1 MPPSVT
7 PIKPEDDEPGLTN
20 QSTRFV
26 GNVVHSSPV
35 CTDPNCVLPACV
47 NTKLLKSHLQKC
59 KKKIEHCD
67 ICKQLKSGAEEREM
81 LMPDALACP
90 SLNPIKHRDVQL
102 KEIITP
108 DVQSDD
114 EISIIK
120 VVSGDNRRK
129 KNPSEPRLSSQQ
141 MAPCDA
147 AGNSSNSLE
156 QSSCTAVIPLDHKPT
171 ISCSLQ
177 QQQQQ
182 QQQQNSL
189 IALQL
194 NGAINPCNPIILPN
208 LEVLCKALQALNTVI
223 QLVKSS
229 ELEMHAIPLLEQA
242 LAEMKITALN
252 RVDEKRKPTPFPITS
267 TPIVM
272 EYCESDITGG
282 ENQWLPLQSVESPQL
297 PPPSSASLP
306 PSVGSVVTEWQSSA
320 SSMMLSS
327 ATPSYKANSVLE
339 LCEDVTDQIDF
350 DQDTILLD
358 FVEEL
363 LG

>member
-1 MPPSVT
+1 MPPSIT
-7 PIKPEDDEPGLTN
+7 PIKPQDDELTLTN

-26 GNVVHSSPV
+26 GNVVHSSPL

-47 NTKLLKSHLQKC
+47 NTKLMKSHFQKC
-59 KKKIEHCD
+59 KKKTEHCD
-67 ICKQLKSGAEEREM
+67 ICKHLKSGAEEGQT
-81 LMPDALACP
+81 LMSDALACP
-90 SLNPIKHRDVQL
+90 ALNPMKHRDVQTRE
-102 KEIITP
+102 KIITP

-114 EISIIK
+114 EVSIIK
-120 VVSGDNRRK
+120 VVRGDSRPK
-129 KNPSEPRLSSQQ
+129 KSLSENCLSSQQ
-141 MAPCDA
+141 MTLCGAV
-147 AGNSSNSLE
+147 GNSSISLE

-182 QQQQNSL
+182 LEQNSL
-189 IALQL
+189 IAVQL
-194 NGAINPCNPIILPN
+194 NGAINPCNQIILPN
-208 LEVLCKALQALNTVI
+208 LEVFCKALQALNTVI

-229 ELEMHAIPLLEQA
+229 QLEMHTIPLLEQA

-252 RVDEKRKPTPFPITS
+252 RVDEKRRPTPFPITS

-272 EYCESDITGG
+272 EYCESDITGA
-282 ENQWLPLQSVESPQL
+282 ENQWLPLQSVESSQPSPPTSSSPL
-297 PPPSSASLP
+297 PP
-306 PSVGSVVTEWQSSA
+306 VGPVVTEWQYSA
-320 SSMMLSS
+320 SSMALSS
-327 ATPSYKANSVLE
+327 ATSSY
-339 LCEDVTDQIDF
+339 EDVTDQIDF

>member
-7 PIKPEDDEPGLTN
+7 PIKPQDDEPALTN

-67 ICKQLKSGAEEREM
+67 ICKQLKSGAQERET
-81 LMPDALACP
+81 LMPDVLACP
-90 SLNPIKHRDVQL
+90 SLNPIKHCDVQL

-120 VVSGDNRRK
+120 VVSSDNRRK
-129 KNPSEPRLSSQQ
+129 KNLSEPRLSSQQ

-147 AGNSSNSLE
+147 VGNSSNSLE

-177 QQQQQ
+177 QQQQE
-182 QQQQNSL
+182 QNSL

-194 NGAINPCNPIILPN
+194 NGAINPCNQIILPN

-229 ELEMHAIPLLEQA
+229 ELEMHVIPLLDQA

-252 RVDEKRKPTPFPITS
+252 RVDENRKPTPFPITS

-297 PPPSSASLP
+297 PPPSSASLLP
-306 PSVGSVVTEWQSSA
+306 PVGSVVTEWQSSG

-327 ATPSYKANSVLE
+327 AAAPYKANSVLE
-339 LCEDVTDQIDF
+339 LYEDVTDQVEF

>member
-7 PIKPEDDEPGLTN
+7 PIKPQDDEPALTN

-26 GNVVHSSPV
+26 DNVVHPSPV

-67 ICKQLKSGAEEREM
+67 ICKQLKSGAEERET
-81 LMPDALACP
+81 LMPVALACP
-90 SLNPIKHRDVQL
+90 SLNPIKHCDVQL

-120 VVSGDNRRK
+120 VVSGDIRHK
-129 KNPSEPRLSSQQ
+129 KNLSEPRLSSQQ
-141 MAPCDA
+141 MAPCNA

-182 QQQQNSL
+182 QEQNSL

-194 NGAINPCNPIILPN
+194 NGAINPYNQIILPN

-252 RVDEKRKPTPFPITS
+252 RVDENRKPSPFPITS

-272 EYCESDITGG
+272 EYCESDITSG
-282 ENQWLPLQSVESPQL
+282 ENQWLPLQSVESSQL
-297 PPPSSASLP
+297 PPSSASLLP
-306 PSVGSVVTEWQSSA
+306 PVGSVVTEWQSSA

-327 ATPSYKANSVLE
+327 AVPPYKANSVLE
-339 LCEDVTDQIDF
+339 LYEDVTDQVEF